1 MRNPFPRCAVSFA
14 AGLLVAS
21 CMPYEF
27 VVVVAAITI
36 IIICCIFRR
45 RMC

>member
-1 MRNPFPRCAVSFA
+1 MRRSKCGFAISFA

-21 CMPYEF
+21 CLPYEF
-27 VVVVAAITI
+27 TVVVAAITI
-36 IIICCIFRR
+36 IILCIIFRR

>member
-1 MRNPFPRCAVSFA
+1 MRHAGCGCAVSFA

-21 CMPYEF
+21 CLPYEF

-36 IIICCIFRR
+36 IILCIIFRR
-45 RMC
+45 RWC

>member
-1 MRNPFPRCAVSFA
+1 MRNCTAKCTVAFA

-21 CMPYEF
+21 CLPYEF

-36 IIICCIFRR
+36 IIICFIFRR